1 MSGGGGRGMG
11 DDVRKLVA
19 DNEAATILSLL
30 EKTSLSNSEGPDA
43 VAAVLA
49 AGLSEGATSDI
60 VFRLGQKLSES
71 AARPTTPGTAAQ
83 ATPSGPTPGE
93 TTPGKAAPGG
103 TVQNF
108 ESCLHFFPASVW
120 QNTRTA
126 GSVEPMVNLCLRL
139 GLRKPSPYTCQ
150 VLSCASQL
158 HYKGLETCTA
168 MDRASRTSGVHLV
181 AKMVKRK
188 AALLPA
194 PSVWLAMLP
203 ATPVDFAA
211 KHLDLFREVY
221 GDDAAN
227 HPVQAVISLM
237 DFEMLRTQTRC
248 RHQKGSDATTGPV
261 QVVVPTMPAGLE
273 QFGNCMLEQ
282 MNVLAKGIQDLQGNR
297 KLAPTG
303 NLRLES
309 VRAAM
314 MDHSPRPAL
323 TDAPSPWA
331 LNLAGHD
338 GGGPRVE
345 ELSDTGPAEPVAATP
360 VAEPPAAP
368 TAAPPNKK
376 ARLSVAEAS
385 KLVLEGYVSKDKT
398 AESAAGK
405 TAKSAADTTE
415 AASAGKAVKVSEK
428 PLGLRHRSGGLSS
441 RFLA

>member
-1 MSGGGGRGMG
+1 
-11 DDVRKLVA
+11 
-19 DNEAATILSLL
+19 
-30 EKTSLSNSEGPDA
+30 
-43 VAAVLA
+43 
-49 AGLSEGATSDI
+49 
-60 VFRLGQKLSES
+60 
-71 AARPTTPGTAAQ
+71 
-83 ATPSGPTPGE
+83 
-93 TTPGKAAPGG
+93 
-103 TVQNF
+103 
-108 ESCLHFFPASVW
+108 
-120 QNTRTA
+120 
-126 GSVEPMVNLCLRL
+126 
-139 GLRKPSPYTCQ
+139 
-150 VLSCASQL
+150 
-158 HYKGLETCTA
+158 
-168 MDRASRTSGVHLV
+168 MDRASRTNEVHLV

-188 AALLPA
+188 AALLP
-194 PSVWLAMLP
+194 PPREWLRTLP
-203 ATPVDFAA
+203 ATTVEFAA
-211 KHLDLFREVY
+211 KHRDSFREVY

-237 DFEMLRTQTRC
+237 DFEMLRSQTRC
-248 RHQKGSDATTGPV
+248 RHLKGSEATRGPV

-273 QFGNCMLEQ
+273 QFGSCMLEQ

-309 VRAAM
+309 VRAAIT
-314 MDHSPRPAL
+314 DRSPRPAL

-368 TAAPPNKK
+368 TAAPPGKK

-398 AESAAGK
+398 AESAAG
-405 TAKSAADTTE
+405 TTE

>member
-1 MSGGGGRGMG
+1 MG

-158 HYKGLETCTA
+158 HYKGLEACTA
-168 MDRASRTSGVHLV
+168 MDQDSRTREVHLV
-181 AKMVKRK
+181 AKMIKRK
-188 AALLPA
+188 ADKLPA
-194 PSVWLAMLP
+194 PTVWLNTLP
-203 ATPVDFAA
+203 ASPVELAA
-211 KHLDLFREVY
+211 HYRDLFDTVY
-221 GDDAAN
+221 VDGP
-227 HPVQAVISLM
+227 PVQLAVSPMELELI
-237 DFEMLRTQTRC
+237 RTETRC
-248 RHQKGSDATTGPV
+248 RFQKGSAAARAPA
-261 QVVVPTMPAGLE
+261 QVLVPTMPAGME
-273 QFGNCMLEQ
+273 QLGNTMLQ
-282 MNVLAKGIQDLQGNR
+282 HMQHMQLQQQQLQNGGNGR
-297 KLAPTG
+297 MSAGT
-303 NLRLES
+303 LRLGN
-309 VRAAM
+309 VRAAIA
-314 MDHSPRPAL
+314 DQSPQKQTAL
-323 TDAPSPWA
+323 EDQRAPQ
-331 LNLAGHD
+331 D
-338 GGGPRVE
+338 R
-345 ELSDTGPAEPVAATP
+345 
-360 VAEPPAAP
+360 AP
-368 TAAPPNKK
+368 TPWKLDIGKSEGPQNEESGDEKVKTQPAPGPSAPKR
-376 ARLSVAEAS
+376 ARISVEEAS
-385 KLVLEGYVSKDKT
+385 KMVLEGYITKDGPASGAASGSEAAKVSKN
-398 AESAAGK
+398 
-405 TAKSAADTTE
+405 
-415 AASAGKAVKVSEK
+415 
-428 PLGLRHRSGGLSS
+428 PLGLMRWSRGLSS
-441 RFLA
+441 RLTLLDDSTSTYA